1 MKHVLEESLSEL
13 TIIDELMVEK
23 GKLNRR
29 VRSSYLINVD
39 VILSFIVA
47 SAEGKSYQRI

>member
-29 VRSSYLINVD
+29 VRSYLINVD